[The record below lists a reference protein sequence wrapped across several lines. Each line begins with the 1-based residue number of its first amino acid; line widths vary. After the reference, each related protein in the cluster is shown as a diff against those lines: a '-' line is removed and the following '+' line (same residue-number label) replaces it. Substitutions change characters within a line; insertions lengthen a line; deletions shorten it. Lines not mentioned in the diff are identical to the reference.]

1 MKIQFIE
8 PLSQGIS
15 RMRRDLF
22 NPFDL
27 KKWFIVGFTAFL
39 AGLID
44 GGSSGNP
51 FTWRNM
57 GKGSRFDPEGILFFP
72 QRAWQWLA
80 GHQGWAIFIVIMIF
94 LVFIIGIILGWL
106 GCRGKFM
113 FLDNVVHGRA
123 QVVAPW
129 YEYRKEANSFFLFNL
144 IWSGISLAIFVAY
157 VALCFIKL
165 QAVYVSGANGR
176 AMIMPVILAVL
187 GFIVYAIINLF
198 LLTLIKNFVV
208 LIMYRDRISTLQAIQ
223 KFIPLFLSQFI
234 YFLGFELFLLCLS
247 LLVIIGTAI
256 AGCITCCIGFIIL
269 MIPYIN
275 AVILLPIPY
284 ALRAFSIEFLEQFGP
299 EYQILPRPDINP
311 APQQVIEP
319 VMGPIDPPNLSF

>member
-39 AGLID
+39 AGFID

-51 FTWRNM
+51 FAWRNM
-57 GKGSRFDPEGILFFP
+57 GKGSKFDQEDILFFP
-72 QRAWQWLA
+72 QRAWQWLT
-80 GHQGWAIFIVIMIF
+80 GHPGWAIFIVVMIF
-94 LVFIIGIILGWL
+94 LVFIIGMILAWL

-123 QVVAPW
+123 LVVAPW
-129 YEYRKEANSFFLFNL
+129 YEYRKEAKSFFLFNL
-144 IWSGISLAIFVAY
+144 IWGGISLAIVVAY
-157 VALCFIKL
+157 TAFCFIQL
-165 QAVYVSGANGR
+165 QTVYARSGAL
-176 AMIMPVILAVL
+176 IVPVILAIL
-187 GFIVYAIINLF
+187 GLVVYAIISLF
-198 LLTLIKNFVV
+198 LLTLIKDFVV

-234 YFLGFELFLLCLS
+234 YFLGYELFLVCLS
-247 LLVIIGTAI
+247 LLVVIGTAI
-256 AGCITCCIGFIIL
+256 AGCITCCIGFVIL

-284 ALRAFSIEFLEQFGP
+284 ALRAFSVEFLEQFGP
-299 EYQILPRPDINP
+299 EYQIFPRPDINP

-319 VMGPIDPPNLSF
+319 ARPIDPPNPSF